1 MANPN
6 NFTYFTRKSLTKEYR
21 ADRKKDEEEEALEP
35 SSDLE
40 AGEQLAFIYGDV
52 PIEMMSEPLEDL
64 DPYYRDKKTFLVL
77 NERRTIFRF
86 NATSALYV
94 LTPFNLIRRLCI
106 KVLINFLFNM
116 FIMGTFFIN
125 CIFLTMYTSPP
136 WIKSLKLPF
145 LGLYTFEIIIKILAR
160 GFCIG
165 PFTFLSDPWNWFDVP
180 ILTMAY
186 LRLFVDLGNVP
197 ALGIFSVLRI
207 MKAVSLN
214 IGKKSVV
221 GTLTQ
226 SIKMF
231 QQTVMLILFCLSVF
245 AVMGM
250 QLFMGKLKQKCVQWP
265 RGEGNITEIP
275 WDSEDYFYY
284 LEGQNDALLCGN
296 SSYAG
301 DCPEGYMCMKAGM
314 NPDHNYTSFDH
325 FGWSLLTLFRIMTL
339 DYWENLYQ
347 QILRAAGK
355 TYVVFFIVMLLFCSF
370 YLVILILAV
379 IILAYEKQNQITIKA
394 VNRRQIKYQ
403 AMSYRQ
409 KRKIKQTMVAEEIA
423 EDERVGDDLNI
434 THPENSSETSQCISN
449 NANVR
454 MDQRKK
460 KNQENQPDREEKEVD
475 LKLHLF
481 ETEDYIRKKI
491 CLHSIKNQR
500 LTNKSELF
508 SPQQGRTAKK
518 EQKERQVNFCCASK
532 DVLDDPTIRNRVMG
546 KNNILNKMERIDDS
560 RTTCT
565 NWWHR
570 FGTTYMIWNC
580 STPWIKFKDFISAIV
595 MDPFFDLAIA
605 ICIIINITF
614 MATEHYLM
622 TKKFYDVL
630 SVGYLVF
637 IGIYI
642 AEMFLKIIA
651 LQPYNYFQRG
661 WNVFDTFIVILAL
674 ADVCMKV
681 VDGLLLFSW
690 FRLLLVFKL
699 AKYWPT
705 WEKLIKIINYS
716 VDALKGLFLVLFIT
730 MFTFAVVG
738 MKLFGQGCQE
748 CLCKTD
754 GDCPFKHWHMHDFFH
769 SFLLMFRVLCGE
781 WIDSMWDCMNTYGR
795 KECLIFFVVV
805 IIIGKMQLLVLFVA
819 LLSSFSPEN
828 FAAIQVSP
836 ESNNL
841 QLAMARIQKGIYCV
855 KQTLFDLVAKGFSK
869 KQMISNAIQG
879 EENLNLEKRNFAY
892 NHIVN
897 DMNKKIWKSQDRL
910 HSNGCHLEKY
920 VRDKSNFPSL
930 IPNPSSSTLAPI
942 ALGES
947 DFENVIKEVRNG
959 LDIDSSKENLHQHSS
974 SEDSMIPILAS
985 GEGEQAV
992 NKSLKSDEPGA
1003 CFTYGCIRRF
1013 PYCEASR
1020 KSGKGK
1026 IWWNL
1031 RKTCYRTVKHRCFEI
1046 SIVFIILLSCFA
1058 LIFEDIY
1065 IEKRKTVKIILEYG
1079 DMIFTYIFILE
1090 MLLKWMAYGYKTYFS
1105 NVWCW
1110 LEFLVVNI
1118 SLVCLV
1124 ANHLGYSDL
1133 ATLKSLRIL
1142 RILSIY
1148 EGVRVVLHTFLKA
1161 VPSILEALLVWLM
1174 CWLLFSLMGVNLF
1187 AGKFF
1192 KCINITTGERLSWN
1206 LVIDV
1211 FDCKM
1216 LSNSSGDVQ
1225 WKNSK
1230 ANFDNIGNGYF
1241 SLLQLATFQGW
1252 LDIIHAAVDSINVER
1267 QPKNESNVY
1276 MYLYFVIFV
1285 IFGLCFP
1292 FIFFIRV
1299 VINHFKQQVKNIG
1312 GLGIFMTENQKKYYN
1327 MLKKLRYGKPQKS
1340 IPRPENKFQGYI
1352 FDLITKEAF
1361 EITIIVLICL
1371 NTMAMMIE
1379 TDTQGAYKRNILYQI
1394 NLVFIGLFA
1403 GEYVLKLIGLRLY
1416 YFTIGWN
1423 IFDFVVVHLSI
1434 MVVLQPH
1441 LTAKYLLTYSQV
1453 QVIRLIRCGRVLNFI
1468 KGTKVLGPLIHA
1480 LMLSF
1485 PTLLNIVLLLLLI
1498 MFIYAILGMSH
1509 FAYVKKDAGI
1519 NDMFNFE
1526 TFGNSML
1533 CLFQITTF
1541 AGWNGMLEPVLNTGP
1556 PDCDPEKI
1564 HPGSSVKGDCGSP
1577 SFGIFYF
1584 VSYII
1589 ISFLVLVNLFIVVVL
1604 EICNVVTEENAQLLS
1619 EEAFD
1624 NFYEVWKQFDP
1635 NGTHFIDY
1643 SQLSEFAAS
1652 LDPPLLIAKPNKIQL
1667 IAMDLPM
1674 VRGDRVFCTDVLIA
1688 FTKCVMKESEEFNCI
1703 HLPLRKQFLSSC
1715 LFQVSYE
1722 PVTTTLKRKKE
1733 EVSALVIQRA
1743 FRHFC
1748 LRKNESGTYINKGE
1762 AREKLTVKE
1771 AIGIDKVPENSALE
1785 KVSFLSPSPNFLSL
1799 GSVIEQDREKHEMD
1813 QIEKEDI
1820 DKNVRE
1826 KEK

>member
-1 MANPN
+1 MASPN
-6 NFTYFTRKSLTKEYR
+6 NLTYFTRKSLTKEYR
-21 ADRKKDEEEEALEP
+21 ADRKKDEEEEELEP

-52 PIEMMSEPLEDL
+52 PSEMVSEPLEDL
-64 DPYYRDKKTFLVL
+64 DPYYKDKKTFLVL
-77 NERRTIFRF
+77 NEGRIIFRF
-86 NATSALYV
+86 SATSALYI

-106 KVLINFLFNM
+106 KVLVNFLFNM
-116 FIMGTFFIN
+116 FIMGTFLIN
-125 CIFLTMYTSPP
+125 CIFLTLCTSPT
-136 WIKSLKLPF
+136 WIKSLNLPF
-145 LGLYTFEIIIKILAR
+145 LGLYTFEILIKILAR

-165 PFTFLSDPWNWFDVP
+165 PFTFLSDPWNWFDIP

-186 LRLFVDLGNVP
+186 LRLFVNLGSFP
-197 ALGIFSVLRI
+197 YLGIFSVLRI

-214 IGKKSVV
+214 IGPRSVV
-221 GTLTQ
+221 RTLTQ
-226 SIKMF
+226 SMKMF
-231 QQTVMLILFCLSVF
+231 QQTVMLIVFCLSVF

-275 WDSEDYFYY
+275 WDNEDYFYY
-284 LEGQNDALLCGN
+284 LEGQKDALLCGN
-296 SSYAG
+296 SSYSG
-301 DCPEGYMCMKAGM
+301 DCPEGYMCVKAGM

-325 FGWSLLTLFRIMTL
+325 FGWSLLTLFRLMTL

-355 TYVVFFIVMLLFCSF
+355 TYVIFFIVVLLFCSF
-370 YLVILILAV
+370 YLVTLILAMV
-379 IILAYEKQNQITIKA
+379 ILAYEKQNQITIKA
-394 VNRRQIKYQ
+394 AKRRQIKYQ
-403 AMSYRQ
+403 AMSYWH
-409 KRKIKQTMVAEEIA
+409 KRKVKQVQTMIAEEIA
-423 EDERVGDDLNI
+423 EDESVIEGQNI
-434 THPENSSETSQCISN
+434 THAENSSETSQHISN
-449 NANVR
+449 NDNVR

-460 KNQENQPDREEKEVD
+460 KNQDNQPDGEEKEVD

-491 CLHSIKNQR
+491 CHHGIKNQR
-500 LTNKSELF
+500 LTKKSELY
-508 SPQQGRTAKK
+508 SPQQGRTARK
-518 EQKERQVNFCCASK
+518 EQEERQIDFCCISK
-532 DVLDDPTIRNRVMG
+532 DILDDPTIRQRAME
-546 KNNILNKMERIDDS
+546 KNNVLNKMERLDDS
-560 RTTCT
+560 RSTCT

-570 FGTTYMIWNC
+570 FGTTFTIWNC
-580 STPWIKFKDFISAIV
+580 STLWIKFKDFIYAVV

-614 MATEHYLM
+614 MAMEHYPM
-622 TKKFYDVL
+622 TEKFYNVL

-651 LQPYNYFQRG
+651 LHPYNYFQRG
-661 WNVFDTFIVILAL
+661 WNIFDTVIVILAL
-674 ADVCMKV
+674 ADIYMKEAY
-681 VDGLLLFSW
+681 GLSLFGW
-690 FRLLLVFKL
+690 FRLLLVFKV

-716 VDALKGLFLVLFIT
+716 VDALKGLFLLLFIT

-748 CLCKTD
+748 YLCKTD
-754 GDCPFKHWHMHDFFH
+754 VDCPFKRWHMHDFFH

-781 WIDSMWDCMNTYGR
+781 WIDSMWDCMNTEGQ

-841 QLAMARIQKGIYCV
+841 QLAMARIQKGIYYV
-855 KQTLFDLVAKGFSK
+855 KRTLFDLVAKGFSK
-869 KQMISNAIQG
+869 KQMISNDIQG
-879 EENLNLEKRNFAY
+879 EENLNLEKRNHTI
-892 NHIVN
+892 NG
-897 DMNKKIWKSQDRL
+897 MSKKIWESQDRL
-910 HSNGCHLEKY
+910 HSNGCRLEKY
-920 VRDKSNFPSL
+920 VRDKSHFPSL
-930 IPNPSSSTLAPI
+930 VPNSNYSTLAPI

-947 DFENVIKEVRNG
+947 DFENVIKEARNE
-959 LDIDSSKENLHQHSS
+959 LDIGSSKENLPQNSS

-1013 PYCEASR
+1013 PYCKASK
-1020 KSGKGK
+1020 KSRKGK

-1031 RKTCYRTVKHRCFEI
+1031 RKTCYRTVNHGCFEI
-1046 SIVFIILLSCFA
+1046 SIVFIVLLSCFA

-1065 IEKRKTVKIILEYG
+1065 IEKRKTIKIILEYG
-1079 DMIFTYIFILE
+1079 NMIFTYIFILE

-1110 LEFLVVNI
+1110 LEFLVVNV

-1124 ANHLGYSDL
+1124 ANYLGYSEFG
-1133 ATLKSLRIL
+1133 TLKSLRIL

-1148 EGVRVVLHTFLKA
+1148 EGVRVVLHIFLKA
-1161 VPSILEALLVWLM
+1161 IPSILEALLVWLI

-1192 KCINITTGERLSWN
+1192 KCINITTGERLPWT
-1206 LVIDV
+1206 LIIDV
-1211 FDCKM
+1211 IDCKM

-1225 WKNSK
+1225 WKNPK

-1252 LDIIHAAVDSINVER
+1252 LDIIYAAVDTVDVER

-1276 MYLYFVIFV
+1276 IYLYFVIFV
-1285 IFGLCFP
+1285 ILGLCFP
-1292 FIFFIRV
+1292 FVFFVRV
-1299 VINHFKQQVKNIG
+1299 VINHLKQQKRKVG
-1312 GLGIFMTENQKKYYN
+1312 GLGIFMTENQKNYYN
-1327 MLKKLRYGKPQKS
+1327 MLKKSRYRKPQKS

-1371 NTMAMMIE
+1371 NTVVMMVE
-1379 TDTQGAYKRNILYQI
+1379 TDTQDTYKRNILYQI

-1403 GEYVLKLIGLRLY
+1403 GECLLKLIGLRLY

-1423 IFDFVVVHLSI
+1423 IFDFVVIHLSI
-1434 MVVLQPH
+1434 MVVLLPH
-1441 LTAKYLLTYSQV
+1441 LTVKYLLTYSQV

-1468 KGTKVLGPLIHA
+1468 KGTKVLGPLIYA
-1480 LMLSF
+1480 LMLSL

-1509 FAYVKKDAGI
+1509 FAYIKKDAGI

-1541 AGWNGMLEPVLNTGP
+1541 AGWNGLLEPVLSTGP

-1577 SFGIFYF
+1577 SFGVFYF

-1589 ISFLVLVNLFIVVVL
+1589 ISFLVLVNLFIVVIL

-1619 EEAFD
+1619 EEVFD

-1635 NGTHFIDY
+1635 DGTHFIDY

-1652 LDPPLLIAKPNKIQL
+1652 LDPPFLIAKPNKIQL
-1667 IAMDLPM
+1667 TAMDLPM
-1674 VRGDRVFCTDVLIA
+1674 VKGDRVFCADVLIA
-1688 FTKCVMKESEEFNCI
+1688 FTKCVMRESEEFNHIC
-1703 HLPLRKQFLSSC
+1703 LPLRKHFLSSC

-1722 PVTTTLKRKKE
+1722 PVTTTLKRKQE

-1743 FRHFC
+1743 FRRFC
-1748 LRKNESGTYINKGE
+1748 LRQNESGIYNIKGE
-1762 AREKLTVKE
+1762 AREKLTIEE
-1771 AIGIDKVPENSALE
+1771 AIVIDKIPENSTLE
-1785 KVSFLSPSPNFLSL
+1785 KVSFLSPPSNSL
-1799 GSVIEQDREKHEMD
+1799 YLDSVIEQDREKHEMD
-1813 QIEKEDI
+1813 QTEKEDI
-1820 DKNVRE
+1820 GKSDRE